1 MFNFHFSLCRL
12 KGTAFQVN
20 IHVAQT
26 RAVTLSCSTAMVTG
40 TALGGEMRR
49 TARCVSRENIPAR
62 VAVGRVTQPPRGATT
77 RRSAPTA
84 QMRKTALTAS
94 LETSTVEPTCASL
107 RRGAAMGRR
116 TVSTAAMKETVLHPC
131 PGRWSQRLWL
141 AAWSVGCYWSSHW
154 VVPLSSTR
162 SGQESTGEVISIS
175 ERNVSANV

>member
-49 TARCVSRENIPAR
+49 IARCVSRENIPAR

-94 LETSTVEPTCASL
+94 LETSTVEPTCASS

-175 ERNVSANV
+175 EQNVSANV